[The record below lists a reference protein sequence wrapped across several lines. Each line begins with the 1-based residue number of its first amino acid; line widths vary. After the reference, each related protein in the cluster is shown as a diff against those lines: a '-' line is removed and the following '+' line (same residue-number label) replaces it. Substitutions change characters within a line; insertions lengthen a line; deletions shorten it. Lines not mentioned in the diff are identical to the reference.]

1 MVLLCEKWPCSISN
15 LSWSNTVVTSYLNH
29 FSYGWKQGVLFY
41 SCSRPACKPPHEEPM
56 VSFRGQCKD
65 SRCHPW
71 AFAQDPSGSFCFAIS
86 CPSAQVQASSD
97 ATTDFF
103 PFLLINPLK
112 KTLKALVQNFCLAY
126 SDTGLRFSLCCLNSS
141 CPWHAPQPV
150 RRSLL
155 TEPIFL
161 CRYQMDLW

>member
-1 MVLLCEKWPCSISN
+1 MDEDKVFHSTHAPVLHESLLTKSLWSVLEVSAKIHVVISG
-15 LSWSNTVVTSYLNH
+15 LSLRILVGHSALPSVVPVPKSKLLGMQQQI
-29 FSYGWKQGVLFY
+29 FS
-41 SCSRPACKPPHEEPM
+41 P
-56 VSFRGQCKD
+56 
-65 SRCHPW
+65 
-71 AFAQDPSGSFCFAIS
+71 
-86 CPSAQVQASSD
+86 
-97 ATTDFF
+97 FF
-103 PFLLINPLK
+103 LINPLK